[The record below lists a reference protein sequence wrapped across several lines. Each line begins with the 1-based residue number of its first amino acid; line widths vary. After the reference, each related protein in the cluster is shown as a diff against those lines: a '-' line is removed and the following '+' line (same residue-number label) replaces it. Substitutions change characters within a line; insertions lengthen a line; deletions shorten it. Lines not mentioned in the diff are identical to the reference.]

1 MGQNMGYEVIN
12 KTRNTV
18 VASQVR
24 KADTYFKRLVGLMG
38 KPVIPQGF
46 GLWIVPCQD
55 IHSFFMRVEFDA
67 IFLNQEGQVLHLVQR
82 MKPWRIS
89 KFVRGGKV
97 VLELSAGTIEQSGTQ
112 PGDELALQAISTEAF

>member
-1 MGQNMGYEVIN
+1 MGYEAFN
-12 KTRNTV
+12 KTRQTL
-18 VASQVR
+18 VASDVR
-24 KADTYFKRLVGLMG
+24 KADSYFKRLVGLMG
-38 KPVIPQGF
+38 KPLIPEGF

-67 IFLNQEGQVLHLVQR
+67 IFLNKDGQVLHLMER

-97 VLELSAGTIEQSGTQ
+97 VLELPAGVIAKTGTQ
-112 PGDELALQAISTEAF
+112 VGDELELRSN

>member
-1 MGQNMGYEVIN
+1 MGYEVFN
-12 KTRNTV
+12 KTRNSI
-18 VASQVR
+18 VASQVS

-38 KPVIPQGF
+38 KPVIPKGF

-67 IFLNQEGQVLHLVQR
+67 IFLNQNGQVLYLMQS

-97 VLELSAGTIEQSGTQ
+97 VLELGAGTIAESDTQ
-112 PGDELALQAISTEAF
+112 VGDELELRATSVSV

>member
-1 MGQNMGYEVIN
+1 MGYEVFN
-12 KTRNTV
+12 KTRQTLIANDV
-18 VASQVR
+18 Q
-24 KADTYFKRLVGLMG
+24 KADSYLKRLVGLMG
-38 KPVIPQGF
+38 KPSIPQGF

-67 IFLNQEGQVLHLVQR
+67 VFLNKDGQVVYLMER

-97 VLELSAGTIEQSGTQ
+97 VLELPADTIAQTGMQ
-112 PGDELALQAISTEAF
+112 LGDELELRSN